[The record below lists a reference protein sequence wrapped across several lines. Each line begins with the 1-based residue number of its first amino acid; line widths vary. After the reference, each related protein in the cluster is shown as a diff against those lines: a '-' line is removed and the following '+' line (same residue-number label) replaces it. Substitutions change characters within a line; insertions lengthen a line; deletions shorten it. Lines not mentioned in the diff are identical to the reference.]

1 LVGHQEQHLVCKI
14 LSDEVLAWLSIRS
27 KVQMICIWSSPMP
40 LLDHHLLLHYNTDW
54 FNLSAAGLPRLPWKA
69 GRKMDVLGSTLNDGN
84 AIVIKI
90 NITTIKN

>member
-1 LVGHQEQHLVCKI
+1 
-14 LSDEVLAWLSIRS
+14 
-27 KVQMICIWSSPMP
+27 MICIWSSPMP